1 MQIAALKNVW
11 AYSYTMWNGKEEQKE
26 VEIIKTII
34 IRTLRGRSYT
44 SKSIYSDMF
53 DIDSNGG
60 SCNIYVR
67 HCKWFIRV
75 DNEHH
80 YNYFYYY
87 FYDNSECSFVYS
99 KYCNWTTF
107 MRNIYNRWFDSLFK
121 EEIQKKKRIIW
132 LLIESLDVH
141 QHAMENKKAY

>member
-53 DIDSNGG
+53 DSNNNSG
-60 SCNIYVR
+60 SCNIYDKC
-67 HCKWFIRV
+67 CK
-75 DNEHH
+75 
-80 YNYFYYY
+80 
-87 FYDNSECSFVYS
+87 
-99 KYCNWTTF
+99 
-107 MRNIYNRWFDSLFK
+107 
-121 EEIQKKKRIIW
+121 
-132 LLIESLDVH
+132 
-141 QHAMENKKAY
+141 